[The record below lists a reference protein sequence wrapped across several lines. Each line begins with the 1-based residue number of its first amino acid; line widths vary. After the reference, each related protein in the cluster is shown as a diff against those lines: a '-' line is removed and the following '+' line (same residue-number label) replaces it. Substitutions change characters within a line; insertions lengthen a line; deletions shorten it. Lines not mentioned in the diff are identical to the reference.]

1 MQPSS
6 QAQPQPSPHRISPQ
20 TQTGSPHP
28 GHLGQHHPSM
38 APPQPPQPQT
48 QALSQQPGGAVD
60 PGQFTSDQNSIMSQ
74 LSGMAGMHGGQGGPS
89 DMLGGGSNNGSNN
102 NQELSTNINHSSLD
116 LM

>member
-6 QAQPQPSPHRISPQ
+6 QTQPSPHRISPQ

-38 APPQPPQPQT
+38 APPQPPQQ
-48 QALSQQPGGAVD
+48 QALAQQPGGSVD
-60 PGQFTSDQNSIMSQ
+60 PSQFSSDQNSIMSQ
-74 LSGMAGMHGGQGGPS
+74 LSGMTGMHGGQGGQS
-89 DMLGGGSNNGSNN
+89 DMLGGNNGNGSGSN
-102 NQELSTNINHSSLD
+102 NQELGTNINHNSLD

>member
-6 QAQPQPSPHRISPQ
+6 QPQPSPHRISPQ

-38 APPQPPQPQT
+38 APPQPPGNP
-48 QALSQQPGGAVD
+48 VD
-60 PGQFTSDQNSIMSQ
+60 PAQFSSDQNSIMSQ
-74 LSGMAGMHGGQGGPS
+74 LSGMAGMHSGQGAPS
-89 DMLGGGSNNGSNN
+89 DMLGGNNNGNS
-102 NQELSTNINHSSLD
+102 NQEMGTNINHN